1 MTLVMV
7 THDEELAARADR
19 RIYLRDGV
27 VVGAVDARASAGTAF
42 AS

>member
-19 RIYLRDGV
+19 RIYLHDGV
-27 VVGAVDARASAGTAF
+27 VVDAVDARVSAGTAVV
-42 AS
+42 S